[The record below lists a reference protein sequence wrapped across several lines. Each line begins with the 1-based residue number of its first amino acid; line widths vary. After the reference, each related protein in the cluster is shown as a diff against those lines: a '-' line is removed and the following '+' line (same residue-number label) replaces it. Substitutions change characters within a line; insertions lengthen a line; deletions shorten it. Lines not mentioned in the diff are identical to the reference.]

1 MPILVNKLCSIIFPW
16 ILYPEALPD
25 CLGKNGAGK
34 TSLLKLIAGTLHPHS
49 GELSVLDHTPG
60 KRQVSF
66 LGNVF
71 FVPEDFRVP
80 HVTID
85 DYMKAYSPFYPDFD
99 HGLMYSILEEFEL
112 ETDSSLQYLSHGQKK
127 KFLIA
132 FALATRCRLLIFDEP
147 TNGLDIPSKSIFRKI
162 LAGSLDEN
170 QLVIISTHQV
180 KDVENLIDKI
190 IILDNGKVIFN
201 ETIADIS
208 QKVCFTSGTS
218 GDVDRAIY
226 SEPVPGGYRLVLPK
240 DNTETEVDI
249 ELLFNA
255 ITNGKQISNHVSQI
269 IHFHLSGS

>member
-1 MPILVNKLCSIIFPW
+1 MIKIDNLNFAYPRQQALFDNLSMDLIPGSITG
-16 ILYPEALPD
+16 L
-25 CLGKNGAGK
+25 LGKNGAGK
-34 TSLLKLIAGTLHPHS
+34 TSLLKLIAGTLHPLS
-49 GELSVLDHTPG
+49 GELSVLNHKPW

-71 FVPEDFRVP
+71 FVTEDFRVP
-80 HVTID
+80 YVKID
-85 DYMKAYSPFYPDFD
+85 NYMKAFSPFYVDFD
-99 HGLMYSILEEFEL
+99 YGLMYNILKEFDL

-162 LAGSLDEN
+162 LAGSLDED

-180 KDVENLIDKI
+180 KDVDNLIDKI
-190 IILDNGKVIFN
+190 IILDNGKVIFH

-255 ITNGKQISNHVSQI
+255 ITNGKQISSHVSK
-269 IHFHLSGS
+269 